1 MECACRVSE
10 LRAAELLDDLCE
22 DMHLYTWTAHP
33 DTDALSISEPSTTES
48 STTAPSSASSDKA
61 QVMTPSELP
70 ESDSSAATVDAEE
83 STKTSPSPSPSLVG
97 KTVSNL
103 RVKIHWRWQRTSAVA
118 STVPPEHRASKSE
131 LDARRKQ
138 LKSFCYGLVE
148 RTEERLTTY
157 LAADAQHHEGASC
170 PCWAWVAPDVG
181 ICA

>member
-1 MECACRVSE
+1 MACACRVSE

-48 STTAPSSASSDKA
+48 STTEPSSASSDKA
-61 QVMTPSELP
+61 QVITPSELP
-70 ESDSSAATVDAEE
+70 ESGGSAATVDAEE
-83 STKTSPSPSPSLVG
+83 STKTSPSPSLVG

-170 PCWAWVAPDVG
+170 PRWAWVAPDGG
-181 ICA
+181 IWA